1 MTARQIGSCG
11 GKIMYICNDAVCD
24 PCCDFCWY
32 CIHGKNGEPIKCVEM
47 KPDFED
53 GTGYCD
59 DFKCRLH
66 EPKPLDSRIKA
77 IPHKPLKNGKK
88 NGII

>member
-1 MTARQIGSCG
+1 
-11 GKIMYICNDAVCD
+11 MYICNDDVCD

-66 EPKPLDSRIKA
+66 EPKPLDSKINTIERQ
-77 IPHKPLKNGKK
+77 IPIYRTVYIYSTLKGNMTARQI
-88 NGII
+88 GI

>member
-1 MTARQIGSCG
+1 
-11 GKIMYICNDAVCD
+11 MYICNDDVCD

-53 GTGYCD
+53 GLGYCD

-66 EPKPLDSRIKA
+66 EPKPLDSRINTIERQ
-77 IPHKPLKNGKK
+77 IPIYRTDKTQYPIP
-88 NGII
+88 IITH

>member
-1 MTARQIGSCG
+1 
-11 GKIMYICNDAVCD
+11 MYICNDYVCD

-66 EPKPLDSRIKA
+66 EPKPLDSRINTIERQ
-77 IPHKPLKNGKK
+77 IPIYRAVQNHSTLTGAV
-88 NGII
+88 IFSSS